1 MRTVNTFNLKI
12 KQEAARLR
20 QEADW
25 AQLEGDV
32 EREERL
38 RFQARAK
45 TSFYYALENKRKK
58 QLDKLIT
65 ALEQPTLFEP
75 E

>member
-1 MRTVNTFNLKI
+1 MKTVNEYNLKI
-12 KQEAARLR
+12 KQEAEQLR
-20 QEADW
+20 KEADW

-58 QLDKLIT
+58 GLDRVIA
-65 ALEQPTLFEP
+65 ALEQPLLFDP